1 MATETFVPTPEV
13 LETEPRE
20 ATDLRRHTVESELL
34 GGEREL
40 IVFVPEGYDTD
51 IDRRYP
57 VLYMQDGQN
66 LFDPATSYV
75 PGKDWRV
82 DQTAQ
87 QLIREGRIQPAII
100 VGVYHAGENR
110 VDEYT
115 PTRDSKRNGGKAS
128 TYLRAL
134 NQVIKP
140 FIDSEYRTHTD
151 AWNTGLAGSSLG
163 GLFTLYAG
171 LECPEVFGRL
181 GVMSPSAW
189 WDRRY
194 IVRAVDKLLL
204 KPRTSIW
211 LDIGTA
217 EGADTVDDIR
227 RLRAALIEK
236 GWAESV
242 DLRYVEAEGAIH
254 DEAAW
259 AARVGPMLEF
269 LFPVAM

>member
-13 LETEPRE
+13 FGTEPRE
-20 ATDLRRHTVESELL
+20 ATDLRRHTVTSNLL
-34 GGEREL
+34 GGDREL
-40 IVFVPEGYDTD
+40 VVFVPEGYDGD
-51 IDRRYP
+51 IGRRYP

-66 LFDPATSYV
+66 LFDPTTSYV

-82 DQTAQ
+82 DQTAH
-87 QLIREGRIQPAII
+87 QLIREGRIQPLII
-100 VGVYHAGENR
+100 VGVNHAGEKR
-110 VDEYT
+110 VEEYT
-115 PTRDSKRNGGKAS
+115 PSRDSKRNGGQAS

-134 NQVIKP
+134 AEVVKP

-171 LECPEVFGRL
+171 LERPDIFSKL

-189 WDRRY
+189 WNRRY
-194 IVRAVDKLLL
+194 IVRAVSRMVV

-217 EGADTVDDIR
+217 EGSDTVNDVR
-227 RLRAALIEK
+227 TLREALVDK
-236 GWAESV
+236 GWIEND
-242 DLRYVEAEGAIH
+242 DLRYLEAEDAIH
-254 DEAAW
+254 DEDAW
-259 AARVGPMLEF
+259 SARAGPMLEF
-269 LFPVAM
+269 LFPLAM